1 MALANET
8 DLTALFTGSANPAT
22 TVKETSGPTDLA
34 VSTITDGEYLKRSGS
49 TIISAA
55 IAGGGDM
62 LKSENL
68 SGLANYATA
77 WTNMGISSAA
87 TLVSSYWSISS
98 HVHSASHITSS
109 TLAVARIA
117 AGTANI
123 STFADGTGNWS
134 VPVYGNIS
142 SLPTLGTAAST
153 AAADYASSTHNIS
166 SATHTFPGGTT
177 NFLRAD
183 GTFAAPPAGS
193 SNISTIRTTS
203 LVFSTTTSSLPLTG
217 FGFTVSNTVNY
228 SFEFG
233 LIYASAISS
242 TGLRVGLQ
250 FPATSTFAA
259 NVEIPNIVATG
270 TDSRTQGY
278 IIASGSSVVAPATP
292 LASTQYIATVWGQI
306 LPSANG
312 TLQFC
317 YAPEVAGVA
326 ISTFAGSYGILTQ
339 Y

>member
-1 MALANET
+1 MTIVAIVQ
-8 DLTALFTGSANPAT
+8 TATTGYAGRTAGNYIRFRVDTEAELPSADVIDGDSGFTVDTGHVYLRVTGSWVDTGSAPASWGSITGEVSSQVDISTLYAT
-22 TVKETSGPTDLA
+22 T
-34 VSTITDGEYLKRSGS
+34 
-49 TIISAA
+49 
-55 IAGGGDM
+55 
-62 LKSENL
+62 
-68 SGLANYATA
+68 
-77 WTNMGISSAA
+77 
-87 TLVSSYWSISS
+87 S
-98 HVHSASHITSS
+98 HVHSASNITSS

-153 AAADYASSTHNIS
+153 AASDYASSTHNIS

-193 SNISTIRTTS
+193 SNISTIKTTS
-203 LVFSTTTSSLPLTG
+203 LVFTTTTSSLPLTN

-233 LIYASAISS
+233 LVYASAISS

-250 FPATSTFAA
+250 YPSASTFAA
-259 NVEIPNIVATG
+259 NVEIPAVVATG

-278 IIASGSSVVAPATP
+278 IIASGSSVVAPSTP
-292 LASTQYIATVWGQI
+292 LSSTQYIAFVWGQI

-317 YAPEVAGVA
+317 YATEVAGVA
-326 ISTFAGSYGILTQ
+326 ISSFAGSYGILTT